1 MPAEPTSRR
10 ARGLELTQPH
20 FAAHTK
26 RFQHEGQNATKITCA
41 LTDTCI
47 QFLGLDFGKD
57 ILLSL
62 VLITIFLTVCHLLF
76 SPSFGS
82 ISSSKPI
89 GVRKVNRW
97 PKSAG
102 QRREDHYYEALA
114 FSRHNIDL
122 VFGEENMKPEQLT
135 KARENAGI
143 DLSTERVSKWYQES
157 TRKDDDP
164 LCPFQIA

>member
-1 MPAEPTSRR
+1 MHSIFRPNSI
-10 ARGLELTQPH
+10 
-20 FAAHTK
+20 
-26 RFQHEGQNATKITCA
+26 N
-41 LTDTCI
+41 
-47 QFLGLDFGKD
+47 FGKKHY
-57 ILLSL
+57 
-62 VLITIFLTVCHLLF
+62 LTVCHLLF

-97 PKSAG
+97 TKSAH

-135 KARENAGI
+135 KAREK
-143 DLSTERVSKWYQES
+143 RRQ
-157 TRKDDDP
+157 
-164 LCPFQIA
+164 